1 MDLTVPIGLF
11 IGLFVGIVGGRLL
24 EGGNPMF
31 LLQHTAFV
39 IVFAGTLGAM
49 IFGSRSLD
57 ILSFPAHFRK
67 IWSQPDLQPQEL
79 IPQLVRFAE
88 KARREGLLSLERE
101 VPEAQDEFL
110 KQGLQ
115 LVADGTDPEIVKAI
129 LSVQLDR
136 QANRHDRVA
145 KMYEAGGG
153 YAPTIGIIG
162 AVLGLI
168 AVMEHLSD
176 GIERIGPGI
185 AVAFV
190 ATIYGLVMANLFLFP
205 MAAKLRLRSEEELAV
220 RELIL
225 EGILSIQAGD
235 NPRILEERL
244 KAFLSGTERRA
255 YEASKGLK
263 KQSS

>member
-1 MDLTVPIGLF
+1 MDITVPIGIL
-11 IGLFVGIVGGRLL
+11 IALLGIVGGQIL
-24 EGGNPMF
+24 EGGNPLF
-31 LLQHTAFV
+31 LLQFTAFV
-39 IVFAGTLGAM
+39 IVFGGTLGAM
-49 IFGSRSLD
+49 IFGSKSLD
-57 ILSFPAHFRK
+57 ILNFPAHFRQVLSPPALK
-67 IWSQPDLQPQEL
+67 AEEL

-129 LSVQLDR
+129 LTVQLER
-136 QANRHDRVA
+136 QAARHDRVA
-145 KMYEAGGG
+145 RNYEAGAG
-153 YAPTIGIIG
+153 YAPTVGIIG

-168 AVMEHLSD
+168 AVMGHLEE
-176 GIERIGPGI
+176 GIGKIGDGI

-190 ATIYGLVMANLFLFP
+190 ATIYGLVLANFLLFP
-205 MAAKLRLRSEEELAV
+205 FASKLRLRSEEELLI

-244 KAFLSGTERRA
+244 KAFLSSEERQM
-255 YEASKGLK
+255 YELSKGLK
-263 KQSS
+263 KPGL

>member
-1 MDLTVPIGLF
+1 MDLTIPIGLL
-11 IGLFVGIVGGRLL
+11 IGLIGVIGGRVM
-24 EGGNPMF
+24 EGGNPLF
-31 LLQHTAFV
+31 LLQATAFV
-39 IVFAGTLGAM
+39 IVFGGTVGAM
-49 IFGSRSLD
+49 IVGSRSLD
-57 ILSFPAHFRK
+57 ILNFPVHFRK
-67 IWSQPDLQPQEL
+67 ILAKPGLQPQDI

-101 VPEAQDEFL
+101 VPQAKDAFL

-115 LVADGTDPEIVKAI
+115 LVADGTDPEIVKSI
-129 LSVQLDR
+129 LTIQLDR
-136 QANRHDRVA
+136 QAARHDRVA
-145 KMYEAGGG
+145 RVYEAGGG

-168 AVMEHLSD
+168 TVMEHLD
-176 GIERIGPGI
+176 GGIAMIGSGI

-190 ATIYGLVMANLFLFP
+190 ATIYGLVLANILLFP
-205 MAAKLRLRSEEELAV
+205 MSAKLRLRSDEEMLV

-244 KAFLSGTERRA
+244 KAFLSSEEREA
-255 YEASKGLK
+255 YETAKGLK
-263 KQSS
+263 KPAV

>member
-1 MDLTVPIGLF
+1 MDLTAPIGLAIAF
-11 IGLFVGIVGGRLL
+11 LAIIGGRIL
-24 EGGNPMF
+24 EGGNPLF
-31 LLQHTAFV
+31 LLQHTAFIIV
-39 IVFAGTLGAM
+39 IGGTIGAM
-49 IFGSRSLD
+49 IYGSRSLD
-57 ILSFPAHFRK
+57 TLNFPKHLKKTFNR
-67 IWSQPDLQPQEL
+67 PELEPQEL

-101 VPEAQDEFL
+101 VSEAQDSFL

-115 LVADGTDPEIVKAI
+115 LVADGTDPEVVKSI
-129 LSVQLDR
+129 LSIQLDQ
-136 QANRHDRVA
+136 QAARHDRVA

-153 YAPTIGIIG
+153 YAPTVGIIG

-168 AVMEHLSD
+168 GVMDHLHM
-176 GIERIGPGI
+176 GIEKIGPGI

-190 ATIYGLVMANLFLFP
+190 ATIYGLVLANFILFP
-205 MAAKLRLRSEEELAV
+205 MASKLRLRSDEEILL

-244 KAFLSGTERRA
+244 KAFLSAEERQLYDA
-255 YEASKGLK
+255 AK
-263 KQSS
+263 SSGKAE

>member
-1 MDLTVPIGLF
+1 MDLTAPIGLLIAL
-11 IGLFVGIVGGRLL
+11 IGIIGGRIL
-24 EGGNPMF
+24 EGGSPLF

-39 IVFAGTLGAM
+39 IVAGGTIGAM
-49 IFGSRSLD
+49 IYGSRSLD
-57 ILSFPAHFRK
+57 ILAFPAHLRK
-67 IWSQPDLQPQEL
+67 TFVKSETRVEEI

-101 VPEAQDEFL
+101 VPNVEDEFL

-115 LVADGTDPEIVKAI
+115 LVADGTDPEIVKLI
-129 LSVQLDR
+129 LSIQLE
-136 QANRHDRVA
+136 QQEVRHERVI
-145 KMYEAGGG
+145 KMYESGAG

-168 AVMEHLSD
+168 HVMEHLHE
-176 GIERIGPGI
+176 GIEKVGPGI

-190 ATIYGLVMANLFLFP
+190 ATIYGLVLANVLLFP
-205 MAAKLRLRSEEELAV
+205 MAGKLRINSQSELLV

-235 NPRILEERL
+235 NPRIIEERL
-244 KAFLSGTERRA
+244 KAFLSATERIT
-255 YEASKGLK
+255 YEANRESRKGNA
-263 KQSS
+263 

>member
-1 MDLTVPIGLF
+1 MDLTLPIGLL
-11 IGLFVGIVGGRLL
+11 IGFLGIVGGRVL
-24 EGGNPMF
+24 EGGNPLF
-31 LLQHTAFV
+31 LLQFTAFV
-39 IVFAGTLGAM
+39 IVFGGTVGAM
-49 IFGSRSLD
+49 ILGSRSLD
-57 ILSFPAHFRK
+57 VLNFPAHLRK
-67 IWSQPDLQPQEL
+67 IYRRPELYPQDI

-101 VPEAQDEFL
+101 VPQARDSFL

-115 LVADGTDPEIVKAI
+115 LVADGTDPEIVKSI
-129 LSVQLDR
+129 LSIQLDR
-136 QANRHDRVA
+136 QAARHDRVA
-145 KMYEAGGG
+145 KLYEAGGG

-168 AVMEHLSD
+168 SVMEHLD
-176 GIERIGPGI
+176 GGIAEIGHGI

-190 ATIYGLVMANLFLFP
+190 ATIYGLVLANLCLFP
-205 MAAKLRLRSEEELAV
+205 MASKLRLRSEEELLV

-244 KAFLSGTERRA
+244 KAFLSSEEREA

-263 KQSS
+263 KPAS

>member
-1 MDLTVPIGLF
+1 MDLTIPIGLL
-11 IGLFVGIVGGRLL
+11 IGLLGVIGGRVM
-24 EGGNPMF
+24 EGGNPLF
-31 LLQHTAFV
+31 LLQFTAFV
-39 IVFAGTLGAM
+39 IVFGGTIGSM

-57 ILSFPAHFRK
+57 ILSFSAHFRK
-67 IWSQPDLQPQEL
+67 VLARPSLFPQDV

-101 VPEAQDEFL
+101 VPQARDAFL

-115 LVADGTDPEIVKAI
+115 LVADGTDPEIVKSI
-129 LSVQLDR
+129 LSIQLDR
-136 QANRHDRVA
+136 QAARHDRVA
-145 KMYEAGGG
+145 RMYEAGGG

-162 AVLGLI
+162 AVLGLM
-168 AVMEHLSD
+168 AVMEHLD
-176 GIERIGPGI
+176 GGIALIGHGI

-190 ATIYGLVMANLFLFP
+190 ATIYGLVFANVLLFP
-205 MAAKLRLRSEEELAV
+205 MASKLRLRSEEEMLV

-244 KAFLSGTERRA
+244 KAFLSSQEREA
-255 YEASKGLK
+255 YEVAKGAK
-263 KQSS
+263 KPAA

>member
-11 IGLFVGIVGGRLL
+11 IGLFVGIVGGRIL
-24 EGGNPMF
+24 EGGNPLF
-31 LLQHTAFV
+31 LLQHTAFI

-49 IFGSRSLD
+49 VFGARSVD
-57 ILSFPAHFRK
+57 ILNFPAHFRK
-67 IWSQPDLQPQEL
+67 VLRQPEINAADL

-101 VPEAQDEFL
+101 VPEAQDAFL

-115 LVADGTDPEIVKAI
+115 LVADGTDPDIVKTI
-129 LSVQLDR
+129 LSVQLER
-136 QANRHDRVA
+136 QMMRHDRVA
-145 KMYEAGGG
+145 KMYEAGAG
-153 YAPTIGIIG
+153 YAPTVGIIG

-168 AVMEHLSD
+168 AVMEHLSE

-190 ATIYGLVMANLFLFP
+190 ATIYGLVLANFILFP
-205 MAAKLRLRSEEELAV
+205 MAAKLRLRSEEELAI

-244 KAFLSGTERRA
+244 KAFLSGDERKA
-255 YEASKGLK
+255 YEASKGQTK
-263 KQSS
+263 GT

>member
-1 MDLTVPIGLF
+1 MDLTAPIGLL
-11 IGLFVGIVGGRLL
+11 IGFLGIVGGRIL
-24 EGGNPMF
+24 EGGNPLF

-39 IVFAGTLGAM
+39 IVAGGTVGAM
-49 IFGSRSLD
+49 IYGSRSLD
-57 ILSFPAHFRK
+57 VLNFTTHLRKTFR
-67 IWSQPDLQPQEL
+67 QPELQPQEL

-101 VPEAQDEFL
+101 VPQAKDAFL

-115 LVADGTDPEIVKAI
+115 LVADGTDPEIVRSI
-129 LSVQLDR
+129 LEVQLEQ
-136 QANRHDRVA
+136 QASRHDRVA

-168 AVMEHLSD
+168 AVMEHLHE
-176 GIERIGPGI
+176 GIEKVGPGI

-190 ATIYGLVMANLFLFP
+190 ATIYGLVLANLLLFP
-205 MAAKLRLRSEEELAV
+205 MASKLRLRSEEELLI

-244 KAFLSGTERRA
+244 KAFLSSEERRA
-255 YEASKGLK
+255 YEASKGVRK
-263 KQSS
+263 GE

>member
-1 MDLTVPIGLF
+1 MDLTAPIGLLIAL
-11 IGLFVGIVGGRLL
+11 IGIIGGRVL
-24 EGGNPMF
+24 EGGSPLF

-39 IVFAGTLGAM
+39 IVAGGTIGAM
-49 IFGSRSLD
+49 IYSSRSLD
-57 ILSFPAHFRK
+57 ILAFPNHLRK
-67 IWSQPDLQPQEL
+67 TFVKSETRAEEI

-101 VPEAQDEFL
+101 VPNVEDEFL

-115 LVADGTDPEIVKAI
+115 LVADGTDPEIVKSI
-129 LSVQLDR
+129 LTIQLE
-136 QANRHDRVA
+136 QQEVRHERVI
-145 KMYEAGGG
+145 KMYESGGG

-168 AVMEHLSD
+168 SVMEHLHE
-176 GIERIGPGI
+176 GIEKVGPGI

-190 ATIYGLVMANLFLFP
+190 ATIYGLVLANILLFP
-205 MAAKLRLRSEEELAV
+205 MAAKLRINSQSELLV

-235 NPRILEERL
+235 NPRIIEERL
-244 KAFLSGTERRA
+244 KAFLSATERKT
-255 YEASKGLK
+255 YEANRESRKGNA
-263 KQSS
+263 

>member
-1 MDLTVPIGLF
+1 MDLTVPIGLL
-11 IGLFVGIVGGRLL
+11 IGFLGIVGGRVL
-24 EGGNPMF
+24 EGGNPLF
-31 LLQHTAFV
+31 LLQHTAFI
-39 IVFAGTLGAM
+39 IVFGGTVGAM
-49 IFGSRSLD
+49 IVGSRSLD
-57 ILSFPAHFRK
+57 VLHFSKHLRK
-67 IWSQPDLQPQEL
+67 IMQTPQMQPQEL

-101 VPEAQDEFL
+101 VPEAQDKFL

-115 LVADGTDPEIVKAI
+115 LVADGTDPEIVKSI
-129 LSVQLDR
+129 LVVQLNR
-136 QANRHDRVA
+136 QADRHDRVA

-162 AVLGLI
+162 AILGLI
-168 AVMEHLSD
+168 SVMEHLSE
-176 GIERIGPGI
+176 GIEHVGPGI

-190 ATIYGLVMANLFLFP
+190 ATIYGLILANLLLFP
-205 MAAKLRLRSEEELAV
+205 MANKLRLRSDHELLI

-244 KAFLSGTERRA
+244 KAFLSSEERRD

-263 KQSS
+263 KNLS

>member
-1 MDLTVPIGLF
+1 MDLTIPIGLL
-11 IGLFVGIVGGRLL
+11 IGLVGIVGGRIL
-24 EGGNPMF
+24 EGGNPLF
-31 LLQHTAFV
+31 LLQATAFI
-39 IVFAGTLGAM
+39 IVAGGTIGAM

-57 ILSFPAHFRK
+57 ILNFPQHFRK
-67 IWSQPDLQPQEL
+67 VVNKPTLQPQDL

-101 VPEAQDEFL
+101 VPQARDEFL

-136 QANRHDRVA
+136 QAERHDRVA
-145 KMYEAGGG
+145 KLYEAGGG

-168 AVMEHLSD
+168 AVMEHLD
-176 GIERIGPGI
+176 EGIEHVGPGI

-190 ATIYGLVMANLFLFP
+190 ATIYGLMLANLLLLP
-205 MAAKLRLRSEEELAV
+205 MASKLRLRSEEELLI

-244 KAFLSGTERRA
+244 KAFLSGDERRA
-255 YEASKGLK
+255 YEAAKGLK
-263 KQSS
+263 KPAA